1 MTKMHQTTQTGNAE
15 VAGSKRTPLL
25 DDLRCSMLAYFDKM
39 EAARGGPVHGRK
51 QPTDARKEF

>member
-39 EAARGGPVHGRK
+39 EAAHAGTR
-51 QPTDARKEF
+51 ARS